1 MWQRLLKATVTKLF
15 QIDLADLADLYF
27 VTLNKKQ
34 TFGSFRFLPPSDDR
48 GGRGC
53 VSDSS
58 ATTQLLLP
66 SCFCFFI
73 EHLLSFL
80 MDGVADFPLYCRGV
94 YLDCSPTPQLTPPL
108 VRVVTLIYQ
117 LHTLALDLIALL
129 HIILKC
135 IFQQKKL
142 SWLQKIPRSS
152 KCLGV
157 LLKYEPLFQRN
168 SLSFIFYQGKHKN
181 IYKSSSVCVK
191 NSMQRKELAGIYVYL
206 CLCLYLLC
214 KFIVGRNLIFL
225 G

>member
-1 MWQRLLKATVTKLF
+1 MTTTFESNSDKAISDRFSRFSRLIF
-15 QIDLADLADLYF
+15 CDI
-27 VTLNKKQ
+27 KQ
-34 TFGSFRFLPPSDDR
+34 ESKHLE
-48 GGRGC
+48 
-53 VSDSS
+53 VSDFCLRLMIGVGRVVYQ
-58 ATTQLLLP
+58 TPQQLLNYYSPL
-66 SCFCFFI
+66 FFI

-80 MDGVADFPLYCRGV
+80 MDGAADFPLYCRGV
-94 YLDCSPTPQLTPPL
+94 YLDSSPTPQLTPPL

-117 LHTLALDLIALL
+117 LHTLALDLLALL

-135 IFQQKKL
+135 IFQQQKL

>member
-1 MWQRLLKATVTKLF
+1 M
-15 QIDLADLADLYF
+15 
-27 VTLNKKQ
+27 TLNKKANIWKFQ
-34 TFGSFRFLPPSDDR
+34 IFASAWWSGWEGLCIRLLSNYSTITPPL
-48 GGRGC
+48 
-53 VSDSS
+53 VV
-58 ATTQLLLP
+58 
-66 SCFCFFI
+66 CFFI

-94 YLDCSPTPQLTPPL
+94 YLDSSPTPQLTPPL

-117 LHTLALDLIALL
+117 LHTLALDLLALL